1 VTPAECVLV
10 GPRTGKTFEDAGR
23 PKERSSIRDR
33 HNHRKNRR
41 PRRPSPVMRARPE
54 VAAGADKPASILVRE
69 MGCEADGYGPL
80 VTLGA
85 LQAIENT
92 ARNLG
97 QEPGVALDKR
107 TAIRV
112 RILLRHVILT
122 WNSLSPG
129 DF

>member
-1 VTPAECVLV
+1 MSA
-10 GPRTGKTFEDAGR
+10 
-23 PKERSSIRDR
+23 
-33 HNHRKNRR
+33 
-41 PRRPSPVMRARPE
+41 RAE
-54 VAAGADKPASILVRE
+54 VAAGADKPAAILVRE
-69 MGCEADGYGPL
+69 MGREADGYGPL

-92 ARNLG
+92 TRNLG
-97 QEPGVALDKR
+97 QEPSVALDKR

-122 WNSLSPG
+122 WSSLSPG